1 MFQAQDL
8 MSEIHMRGWSEE
20 ECLLGYNKYVSN
32 TRSNNYDDLLGI
44 SSDKDLY
51 HERPR
56 MMGPHK
62 YLGKSC
68 YHRIEC
74 TATTFLVAFM
84 LRRPLNSVALPTTT
98 HRKTREG
105 V

>member
-1 MFQAQDL
+1 
-8 MSEIHMRGWSEE
+8 MSVVSKEGWSEE
-20 ECLLGYNKYVSN
+20 ECLLKYDKYVSN
-32 TRSNNYDDLLGI
+32 TRSNNYDDLPGI
-44 SSDKDLY
+44 SSDKDVY

-56 MMGPHK
+56 MMGPQK

-74 TATTFLVAFM
+74 TATTFLAVFM
-84 LRRPLNSVALPTTT
+84 LRRPLNNIVLATTT
-98 HRKTREG
+98 HRKIKEG

>member
-1 MFQAQDL
+1 
-8 MSEIHMRGWSEE
+8 MSVVSMGGWSVE
-20 ECLLGYNKYVSN
+20 ECLLGYDKYVSN
-32 TRSNNYDDLLGI
+32 TRSNDYDDLPGI
-44 SSDKDLY
+44 SSDNDVY
-51 HERPR
+51 HERPM
-56 MMGPHK
+56 MMGPQK

-74 TATTFLVAFM
+74 TTATFLAAFM
-84 LRRPLNSVALPTTT
+84 LRRLLNSVILATTT